1 MADYQNQSRS
11 PLKQFFFSPKE
22 DRLRAAWR
30 LLLQFLILMF
40 ISTIFALP
48 FAGMLVQP
56 DQGGISFYLVN
67 GFVTALPVT
76 ISVYLAR
83 RWLDRRS
90 FLDLGL
96 RWDAIAVRELSI
108 GFGLT
113 GLMFVVIFLL
123 ELAFGWL
130 RFEALT
136 WQEQSLS
143 AVLQGT
149 LLMLLAYVF
158 TGWGEELLF
167 RGYWLQNLIQGSS
180 TFWGVVI
187 SSTIFALA
195 HLLNPN
201 PSLGAV
207 LGLIAGGLFFAYAYL
222 RTGQLWLPIGIHIG
236 WNFFEGVVFGFQV
249 SGTQPFR
256 LIQQTV
262 SGPEIITGGAFGPE
276 AGLIL
281 LPALLLGFLVIGA
294 YTRDRDA
301 ENRL

>member
-1 MADYQNQSRS
+1 MTDYQNQSRS
-11 PLKQFFFSPKE
+11 FLKQLFFSPDE
-22 DRLRAAWR
+22 DRLRAGWR
-30 LLLQFLILMF
+30 LLLQFLILIF
-40 ISTIFALP
+40 VSTIFALP
-48 FAGMLVQP
+48 FVGMLVQP
-56 DQGGISFYLVN
+56 DQGGTSFYLVN
-67 GFVTALPVT
+67 GLVTAIPVT

-83 RWLDRRS
+83 RWLDRRA

-96 RWDAIAVRELSI
+96 RWDGLAAQDLFL

-113 GLMFVVIFLL
+113 GLMFVIIYVLESSLGFLQ
-123 ELAFGWL
+123 
-130 RFEALT
+130 FEAFA
-136 WQEQSLS
+136 WQEQPLS
-143 AVLQGT
+143 VVLQGV

-167 RGYWLQNLIQGSS
+167 RGYWLQNLIEGSNIP
-180 TFWGVVI
+180 WAVVI
-187 SSTIFALA
+187 SSTVFALA

-201 PSLGAV
+201 PSVGAV

-222 RTGQLWLPIGIHIG
+222 RTRRLWLPIGIHIG
-236 WNFFEGVVFGFQV
+236 WNFFEGVIFGFQV

-281 LPALLLGFLVIGA
+281 LPALLLGLAVIHI
-294 YTRDRDA
+294 YTR
-301 ENRL
+301 NRKARHE